1 MNHKKHDHKECV
13 AMFKKLSEYIDNEL
27 DQVTCDDIKKH
38 AENCMPCKTCLET
51 LRQTVTL
58 CKNVKDQPVS
68 NAFSVRL
75 KDALNQMINQNPI
88 N

>member
-1 MNHKKHDHKECV
+1 MSHKKHDHSECV

-27 DQVTCDDIKKH
+27 DQVTCEDIKKH

-58 CKNVKDQPVS
+58 CKTVKDQPVS
-68 NAFSVRL
+68 EGFSHHL
-75 KDALNQMINQNPI
+75 KDVLNQIIAQSGE
-88 N
+88 

>member
-1 MNHKKHDHKECV
+1 MSHKKHDHKECV

-75 KDALNQMINQNPI
+75 KDVLNQMINQNPI